1 MMNEIKI
8 NSLLPSHLTHLSDKL
23 SRRMKDDAMMYDI
36 LAISNETTLLYF
48 LEPNETSGG
57 VGLFTE
63 ENLPDGVFSSGT
75 LVATAQ
81 IAHHNHTAI
90 YPRIFVTLPFAEK
103 EVRSTFQEPP
113 RKTKYPAISK
123 AVLKKSIYDLNKIGV
138 GKIVNV
144 DKIGHDLFNRY
155 NNVSILDDVLTVDKK
170 RQQQIDI
177 NIENR
182 SQNHQHSQLYYN
194 NVKIAPI
201 QQESNKHKSAL
212 FALHWFDH
220 GGAEKF
226 AITSMKKARSMGFH
240 VYCIVDKRGNKYYED
255 KARDI
260 CENIFNIADSL
271 PKEYWHRFYI
281 NANNRLNVGV
291 FHIHHAISAYQALP
305 KIRALTNTQKILDTT
320 HIVEHTDGG
329 YVRVSGVF
337 SQYLDYHHTIS
348 QESSEYLANELLVP
362 YDKIKLGY
370 LFNQESKLELSFDK
384 VYSLNKECHISFVGR
399 FVNQKRPYLFI
410 ELISKIKNH
419 PRLKSRNIVFN
430 MVGDG
435 PLADICD
442 QLIEKK
448 GLGAVINRLP
458 ADYDVDQLLKE
469 SHFLIIPSENEG
481 LTLVAYEAILNNC
494 IVVSTDVGSQKEI
507 VAPDSLLSRHPDLF
521 IESCLSLLDKAF
533 DETKYAEQ
541 LLKQQF
547 DAINTIASKLNWENV
562 LDEIYGSVKDV

>member
-1 MMNEIKI
+1 MISEIKF
-8 NSLLPSHLTHLSDKL
+8 NNLLPSHLTHLSDKL

-36 LAISNETTLLYF
+36 LALSNETTLLYF
-48 LEPNETSGG
+48 LEPSETSGG

-63 ENLPDGVFSSGT
+63 ENLPDGVFASGT

-81 IAHHNHTAI
+81 IAHQNHTAV

-103 EVRSTFQEPP
+103 EMRSAFQEPP
-113 RKTKYPAISK
+113 RKTKYPALSK
-123 AVLKKSIYDLNKIGV
+123 AVLEKSINDLNKIGV
-138 GKIVNV
+138 GKIVNI
-144 DKIGHDLFNRY
+144 DKIGRDLFNRY
-155 NNVSILDDVLTVDKK
+155 NNVSIVDDVLIVDKK
-170 RQQQIDI
+170 RQQQIDV

-182 SQNHQHSQLYYN
+182 SRNHQHTQLYYN
-194 NVKIAPI
+194 NLKIAPI
-201 QQESNKHKSAL
+201 QQESNKSKSAL

-226 AITSMKKARSMGFH
+226 AIASMKKAHSMGFR
-240 VYCIVDKRGNKYYED
+240 VYCIVDKRGNKHYE
-255 KARDI
+255 AEAQDI

-305 KIRALTNTQKILDTT
+305 KIRALTNTQTILDTT

-370 LFNQESKLELSFDK
+370 LFNQDSEFELSIDK
-384 VYSLNKECHISFVGR
+384 LQSMGAECHISFVGR

-410 ELISKIKNH
+410 ELVNQIKNH

-435 PLADICD
+435 PLVDTCD

-448 GLGAVINRLP
+448 GLGATINRLP
-458 ADYDVDQLLKE
+458 ADYNVNQLLKE

-533 DETKYAEQ
+533 EEPKYVEQ
-541 LLKQQF
+541 LLEQQC
-547 DAINTIASKLNWENV
+547 DAISTIASKSNWEKV
-562 LDEIYGSVKDV
+562 LDDIYGGVKDV